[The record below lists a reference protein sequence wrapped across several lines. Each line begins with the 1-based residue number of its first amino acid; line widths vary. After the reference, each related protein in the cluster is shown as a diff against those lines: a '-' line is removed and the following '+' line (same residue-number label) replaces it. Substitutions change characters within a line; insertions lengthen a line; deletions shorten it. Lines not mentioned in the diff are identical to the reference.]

1 MMDLPRMKKT
11 IDGRRNQRAT
21 TFDQVFGGYNHNLRT
36 KAGEFY
42 DMKNISLDNYP
53 VIGTRQGF
61 AARYLEFQ
69 DFLEEGEPHGL
80 HEYAENKLMAV
91 FGKTLHVG
99 VTDTSD
105 GYIVSNSTTLLEDS
119 EKTFATIG
127 TKTLIMPDKVI
138 FDTSTS
144 YYGSLYKVQKS
155 VRWDVFDESSFYYL
169 LVRTVPCDIDGKVS
183 NRIVESGQYDDE
195 YTPTDPTDGMWWY
208 RGFVNEWLEYKSDR
222 PAEDRWVKI
231 EKPYTRLVPV
241 LTSSGDVF
249 TGKYT
254 GYSEEA
260 IGKLNDVNEF
270 LVNLNVLDSLCIS
283 SGDIDDDGTDYV
295 IYGKRYVGGWG
306 ESWNTD
312 LDHPLTSIVIAK
324 QADTN
329 LEGFEFK
336 IKCPDIGHIFGL
348 NNRIW
353 GVTPN
358 YEEDED
364 EPEIHIPKSP
374 EIFACKL
381 GDPTQWYNYAGAA
394 SDSFALTLGNDKEV
408 TAGCAYN
415 NTPHFFTEDTM
426 IKIYGDYPSNYQTRT
441 FDTDGVISG
450 GHDTLVQVEGL
461 LFWVSPI
468 GVVAYEGSLPYLRSQ
483 DFEPNYLYDDEV
495 VAGKDGTKYC
505 LSAKWGTYKKGIFA
519 YDTQTG
525 MWAKFADDEIVKAS
539 ELKNAL
545 CYVNDQKQLVTLHK
559 RNRTTDNIPLRVN
572 QLDISERIQGDQNFD
587 FSPGKYF
594 CPFGIKTNGSGE
606 YEYNLLRPTSAL
618 ESTASIEDGV
628 LTVAANMEYWEDES
642 HAGKD
647 YGACFPIELKGGLGD
662 NDSYV
667 VYYKTDD
674 ATHAHV
680 HASVINA
687 QGEVIGGYKNIA
699 SGTKLS
705 LSEDYGGHAQSLCLV
720 FCQRSETENHFSDV
734 EVYNITEYWGYTREP
749 IEWELETGNLG
760 LDTPD
765 QKYISRVQMRIDFV
779 GSLNV
784 DISYDDSEY
793 LPVHVSQSDH
803 MKSITVP
810 IKVRRCDHFKLK
822 LSGEGQMR
830 LYSLGYET
838 DEGSARCLI

>member
-1 MMDLPRMKKT
+1 MMDLPRLKKT
-11 IDGRRNQRAT
+11 IDGRRSQRAT
-21 TFDQVFGGYNHNLRT
+21 TFDQALGGYNHNLRT

-80 HEYAENKLMAV
+80 HEYAENTLMAV
-91 FGKTLHVG
+91 FGKTLHAG
-99 VTDTSD
+99 ITADSD
-105 GYIVSNSTTLLEDS
+105 GTVVKYYDEDTETWKPYQLENSF
-119 EKTFATIG
+119 KTFATIG

-138 FDTSTS
+138 FDTST
-144 YYGSLYKVQKS
+144 GSLYNVQKS

-169 LVRTVPCDIDGKVS
+169 LVRTVPCDIDGKVAG
-183 NRIVESGQYDDE
+183 RIVESGQYDDE

-222 PAEDRWVKI
+222 PADDRWVKI
-231 EKPYTRLVPV
+231 EKPYTRLFPV

-270 LVNLNVLDSLCIS
+270 LLNLNVLDSLCIS
-283 SGDIDDDGTDYV
+283 SGELDDDGTDYV
-295 IYGKRYVGGWG
+295 IYGNVTVGGAWPS
-306 ESWNTD
+306 SWNSD

-329 LEGFEFK
+329 LEGFEFR
-336 IKCPDIGHIFGL
+336 IKCPDVGHIFAL

-358 YEEDED
+358 WVESED
-364 EPEIHIPKSP
+364 EPEIHIPASP

-381 GDPTQWYNYAGAA
+381 GDPTQWYNYADTAA
-394 SDSFALTLGNDKEV
+394 DSFALTLGNDKEV

-415 NTPHFFTEDTM
+415 NTPHFFTEDSL

-483 DFEPNYLYDDEV
+483 DFEPDFFYNKKC

-505 LSAKWGTYKKGIFA
+505 LSVSHGTTNDGIFA

-525 MWAKFADDEIVKAS
+525 MWARFIEDEMIKAS
-539 ELKNAL
+539 ELKNSL
-545 CYVNDQKQLVTLHK
+545 CYVNDQKQLVTLND
-559 RNRTTDNIPLRVN
+559 RSREDDLIPT
-572 QLDISERIQGDQNFD
+572 E
-587 FSPGKYF
+587 
-594 CPFGIKTNGSGE
+594 
-606 YEYNLLRPTSAL
+606 
-618 ESTASIEDGV
+618 TAGV
-628 LTVAANMEYWEDES
+628 
-642 HAGKD
+642 
-647 YGACFPIELKGGLGD
+647 
-662 NDSYV
+662 
-667 VYYKTDD
+667 
-674 ATHAHV
+674 
-680 HASVINA
+680 
-687 QGEVIGGYKNIA
+687 
-699 SGTKLS
+699 
-705 LSEDYGGHAQSLCLV
+705 
-720 FCQRSETENHFSDV
+720 
-734 EVYNITEYWGYTREP
+734 P
-749 IEWELETGNLG
+749 IEWSLETGNLG

-822 LSGEGQMR
+822 LSGTGQMR
-830 LYSLGYET
+830 LYSFGYET